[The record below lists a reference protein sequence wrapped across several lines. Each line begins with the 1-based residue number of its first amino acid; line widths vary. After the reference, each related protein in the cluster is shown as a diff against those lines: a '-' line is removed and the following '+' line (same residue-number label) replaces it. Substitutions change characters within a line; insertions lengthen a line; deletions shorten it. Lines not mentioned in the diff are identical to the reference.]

1 MLSWQL
7 FSLALAV
14 LTVVVFSG
22 ALLSWGESP
31 PLVSLSL
38 FLSAYS
44 AGRASLCAWSEQL
57 AGTRREKNEPPGIPQ
72 EVMVS
77 DEGGELP

>member
-7 FSLALAV
+7 FSLVLAV
-14 LTVVVFSG
+14 LTVVIFGG

-44 AGRASLCAWSEQL
+44 IGRASLCAWTGEPEGVHQ
-57 AGTRREKNEPPGIPQ
+57 GKDEPPRASQGS
-72 EVMVS
+72 VMS
-77 DEGGELP
+77 GEGGDLP